1 MSTADTACQMDWRT
15 AQTGKNESSAI
26 GFVTSE
32 QCTKENSP
40 VRVLVPAIG
49 SINFQENGSWVSFPI
64 AVMAYQVYTPDEP
77 MGMVIPVVIN
87 ISDENIPAGFN
98 EPERYLAIEYNIT
111 NPTSNSPAI
120 ATAKSSNPSAYTIP
134 HAAMAEWVST
144 GSPTVKVNG
153 VIFVGHPSTL
163 NKFQT
168 P

>member
-1 MSTADTACQMDWRT
+1 
-15 AQTGKNESSAI
+15 
-26 GFVTSE
+26 
-32 QCTKENSP
+32 
-40 VRVLVPAIG
+40 
-49 SINFQENGSWVSFPI
+49 
-64 AVMAYQVYTPDEP
+64 

-87 ISDENIPAGFN
+87 ISDENILAGFN

-120 ATAKSSNPSAYTIP
+120 ATAKFLKSVGVYNPSRAD
-134 HAAMAEWVST
+134 AAMAEWVST